1 MLYGF
6 LTCSSIRDTA
16 YLSTLITSLTLVGFF
31 QNLENLACGL
41 KMSNVFRDSLADFI
55 DCQYQQTSYFLGTF
69 YIECTETASVLQNAT
84 QDSLVILDEL
94 GRGTSTFDGYAIA
107 YAVRLYSSLFFV
119 VFFLDE
125 NFWIY
130 F

>member
-1 MLYGF
+1 MLLWF
-6 LTCSSIRDTA
+6 FDTLEHQRYYIPKHFDNFA
-16 YLSTLITSLTLVGFF
+16 DISRVFSKLVKCRVWSH
-31 QNLENLACGL
+31 NVH
-41 KMSNVFRDSLADFI
+41 VFRYSLADFI
-55 DCQYQQTSYFLGTF
+55 DCVYQQTSYFLGTF

-107 YAVRLYSSLFFV
+107 YAVRFYSLLFFV

-130 F
+130 L